1 MMDLFED
8 NKEEQQKDYPTEA
21 ILEFMALI
29 LHNNI
34 FYFIYTCWTQKKGM
48 EIGTFLVLFYVSIVM
63 GHRD

>member
-8 NKEEQQKDYPTEA
+8 NKEEQQKDYPTDA

-34 FYFIYTCWTQKKGM
+34 FYFIYTCWKQKNDI
-48 EIGTFLVLFYVSIVM
+48 EIGT
-63 GHRD
+63 